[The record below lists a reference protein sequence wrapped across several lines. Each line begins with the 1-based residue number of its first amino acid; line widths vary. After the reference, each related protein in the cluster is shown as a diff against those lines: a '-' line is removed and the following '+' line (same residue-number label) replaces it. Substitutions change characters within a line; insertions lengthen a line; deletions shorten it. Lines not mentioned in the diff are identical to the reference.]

1 MSAELVM
8 CMVSESQHIA
18 SCQFCKI
25 AMVSKANV
33 LNLQARGD
41 DMIWLKRQQQ
51 ADAGHT
57 ALVGLMDALL
67 HLQQGNMLHVPSQCP
82 GFGVRAAIL
91 WC

>member
-8 CMVSESQHIA
+8 SMVSASQHKA
-18 SCQFCKI
+18 SCRCREV
-25 AMVSKANV
+25 ARAEV
-33 LNLQARGD
+33 LNLQSRGD
-41 DMIWLKRQQQ
+41 VMVWLKHQQQ

-57 ALVGLMDALL
+57 ALVRLMDALL

>member
-1 MSAELVM
+1 
-8 CMVSESQHIA
+8 MV
-18 SCQFCKI
+18 
-25 AMVSKANV
+25 
-33 LNLQARGD
+33 
-41 DMIWLKRQQQ
+41 WLKRQQQ